1 VTTGDPPRRRVLAA
15 GLAIAFAY
23 LALAG
28 LSGHLSPLARLPLLD
43 GIGPVAPYHWVAPPP
58 ELAAGNVP
66 PTSGTFDVT
75 LSERGT
81 RAGVFTTGDAQATL
95 ILTAGTF
102 PASAGQDQV
111 HLTITPLDPAKVG
124 TPEAPLQI
132 IGNVYRVEAT
142 YEPSGDR
149 VRTVRATLEV
159 ILIYPLTPNAHATSH
174 AVVSS
179 RDGRTWTTSQGSD
192 SPAIQQ
198 TEGPV
203 DTLGYVAAAGDLT
216 PTSTGPAPAAAG
228 GRSSLGIA
236 LIVAGVCAALVG
248 TGLLLRGRER
258 GERPPRGD

>member
-1 VTTGDPPRRRVLAA
+1 VTPADPARRRVLAA

-23 LALAG
+23 LALAS
-28 LSGHLSPLARLPLLD
+28 LSGRLSPLARLPLLD
-43 GIGPVAPYHWVAPPP
+43 GIGPVAPYNWVAPPP

-66 PTSGTFDVT
+66 PASGAFDIA

-142 YEPSGDR
+142 YEPSGDPVR
-149 VRTVRATLEV
+149 SVRTTLEV

-174 AVVSS
+174 TVVSS

-216 PTSTGPAPAAAG
+216 PTSSVPAPTAAG

-248 TGLLLRGRER
+248 AGLLLRGRER
-258 GERPPRGD
+258 PRRGG

>member
-1 VTTGDPPRRRVLAA
+1 VTSVEPARRRVLAA

-23 LALAG
+23 LVLAS
-28 LSGHLSPLARLPLLD
+28 LSGHLSPLVRRPLLD
-43 GIGPVAPYHWVAPPP
+43 GIGPVAPYNWVAPPP
-58 ELAAGNVP
+58 ELAAGNVAP
-66 PTSGTFDVT
+66 ASGTFDIA
-75 LSERGT
+75 LSERGS

-102 PASAGQDQV
+102 PPVAGQDHV
-111 HLTITPLDPAKVG
+111 HLAITPLDPAEVG

-149 VRTVRATLEV
+149 VRTIRATLEV

-179 RDGRTWTTSQGSD
+179 RDGRTWMTSKGSD
-192 SPAIQQ
+192 SPTIQQ
-198 TEGPV
+198 AEGPV
-203 DTLGYVAAAGDLT
+203 DTLGYLAAAGDLT
-216 PTSTGPAPAAAG
+216 PTSPGPVPAAG
-228 GRSSLGIA
+228 GRGSLGIA

-248 TGLLLRGRER
+248 AGLLLRGRER
-258 GERPPRGD
+258 GGQPRRGG

>member
-1 VTTGDPPRRRVLAA
+1 VTSADPARRRVLAA
-15 GLAIAFAY
+15 GLAIAFGY

-28 LSGHLSPLARLPLLD
+28 LSGHLSPLARHPLLD
-43 GIGPVAPYHWVAPPP
+43 GIGPAAPYNWVAPPP
-58 ELAAGNVP
+58 ELAAGNVSP
-66 PTSGTFDVT
+66 ASGAFDIP
-75 LSERGT
+75 LSERGS
-81 RAGVFTTGDAQATL
+81 RAGVFTTGDAQATV

-102 PASAGQDQV
+102 PPAAGQFHV
-111 HLTITPLDPAKVG
+111 HLTITPLDPGEVG

-132 IGNVYRVEAT
+132 IGNVYGVEAT

-149 VRTVRATLEV
+149 VRTTRATLEV

-179 RDGRTWTTSQGSD
+179 PNGRSWTTSQGSD
-192 SPAIQQ
+192 SPTIQQ

-216 PTSTGPAPAAAG
+216 ATSTGPAPAAG

-248 TGLLLRGRER
+248 AGLLLRGRDR
-258 GERPPRGD
+258 GEQPRRGG